1 MALVELHRFYSQIE
15 AELAAS
21 WLESEGIETMLF
33 DAVMLPAGVVTGF
46 RLMVE
51 EADKQAALRLLE
63 GKGAL

>member
-33 DAVMLPAGVVTGF
+33 DASTLYAAVATGY
-46 RLMVE
+46 RLMVD
-51 EADKQAALRLLE
+51 EADKQAALRLLAE
-63 GKGAL
+63 KGA

>member
-33 DAVMLPAGVVTGF
+33 DATMLPAALTTGF
-46 RLMVE
+46 RLMVD
-51 EADKQAALRLLE
+51 EADKEEALRLLE
-63 GKGAL
+63 GKGAI

>member
-33 DAVMLPAGVVTGF
+33 DGATPYAMIAMGI
-46 RLMVE
+46 RLMVDEDDKE
-51 EADKQAALRLLE
+51 EALRLLA
-63 GKGAL
+63 GKGVT